1 MSMRVGTMG
10 PSFRGVLGGVL
21 LVGALAVAVLAVA
34 PRAHA
39 EGQTVS
45 QAVIDKYNPAKEAYA
60 KRDYTSA
67 LKYGKEALA
76 AAKSAYEKQ
85 VCLTLVWGAAAG
97 AQNWPEAIEAGES
110 LIAMEGVPAATKLST
125 QKALA
130 TIYPRVNKIDKAI
143 AMTKEYMKVTGGSP
157 ADWALLSNFYSAQK
171 DCPNGMSALDKALAG
186 GKQADEEQLK
196 AQSFCANKDKNTTK
210 RLAVN
215 EELLKRFPKK
225 DYYLQ
230 ILNIYQGAD
239 PKTDAMALQELLR
252 FGFDHEYLVEDTDY
266 TKLADYA
273 LDVGTTAEAQRI
285 LEKGFA
291 KKIIKAGDKKATAL
305 LEQAKTRAAD
315 DKKTIDQLDAE
326 ARAGKNG
333 DTDVKLGYRYF
344 GTAQYDKA
352 VEAIQRG
359 LQAERSARLKRPDDA
374 SMVLGIAYLK
384 LKKNAEATKAFTAA
398 KADPRMAGAAKVWLS
413 AT

>member
-1 MSMRVGTMG
+1 MSMRVGMMG
-10 PSFRGVLGGVL
+10 AAVRGLLGGVL
-21 LVGALAVAVLAVA
+21 LAGALSVATLAVA

-39 EGQTVS
+39 EGPTVS

-60 KRDYTSA
+60 KHDYAAA
-67 LKYGKEALA
+67 LRFGKEALA
-76 AAKSAYEKQ
+76 AAKTPFEKQ

-97 AQNWPEAIEAGES
+97 AQNWTEAIESGEA
-110 LIAMEGVPAATKLST
+110 LIAMEGVPAGTKLST
-125 QKALA
+125 EKALA

-143 AMTKEYMKVTGGSP
+143 AMTKEYMKVTGGSA

-196 AQSFCANKDKNTTK
+196 AQSFCANKEKNTAK
-210 RLAVN
+210 RIAVN

-225 DYYLQ
+225 DYYAQL
-230 ILNIYQGAD
+230 LNIYETAD
-239 PKTDAMALQELLR
+239 PKTDPMALQQLLR
-252 FGFDHEYLVEDTDY
+252 FGFEHDYLVEDVDY

-291 KKIIKAGDKKATAL
+291 KKILKASDKKATAL
-305 LEQAKTRAAD
+305 LEQAKSRAAD

-333 DTDVKLGYRYF
+333 EADVKVGYRYF
-344 GTAQYDKA
+344 SVGQYDKA

-359 LQAERSARLKRPDDA
+359 LQADRSGRLKRPDDA
-374 SMVLGIAYLK
+374 SMVLGIAYLR
-384 LKKNAEATKAFTAA
+384 LKKSADAAKAFTAA
-398 KADPRMAGAAKVWLS
+398 KADPRMAGVAKIWLN